1 MGWHMST
8 FLRCKAGDLVMLVRS
23 KNRTRLGRIGVI
35 VCATDSTAA
44 SCVTHPGELAEVRH
58 RDWIVDF
65 EGAPDVSVRDGRVM
79 TTNRM
84 ACHDHALIP
93 LRGHG
98 QGQESIVAEAVGGAA

>member
-1 MGWHMST
+1 MST

-84 ACHDHALIP
+84 A
-93 LRGHG
+93 
-98 QGQESIVAEAVGGAA
+98 